1 MDLFKNKIV
10 LILITIS
17 ILLLFADVF
26 LLWRVKEVERE
37 ATILKDLNGQP
48 INEGVVRKSSLDK
61 EWFDITGT
69 VLRSP
74 YKENGEYYLDISIG
88 GEIADKQITV
98 RLGRPDYVL
107 SVNLAEQG
115 VQSGKYILKEVDE
128 VVDLIK
134 KFDPIQ
140 VRIVTKDNS
149 PIKPPKEKCDDS
161 CEANLESLEK
171 YGQETS
177 EVLSNF
183 SDVRNGY
190 IIRIPVNGLIIAV
203 F

>member
-1 MDLFKNKIV
+1 M
-10 LILITIS
+10 
-17 ILLLFADVF
+17 
-26 LLWRVKEVERE
+26 
-37 ATILKDLNGQP
+37 
-48 INEGVVRKSSLDK
+48 
-61 EWFDITGT
+61 
-69 VLRSP
+69 
-74 YKENGEYYLDISIG
+74 
-88 GEIADKQITV
+88 
-98 RLGRPDYVL
+98 
-107 SVNLAEQG
+107 
-115 VQSGKYILKEVDE
+115 QSGKYILKEVDE